1 MYFWILY
8 VTTMSQP
15 LISVIIPTYN
25 SEKTLP
31 LCLESIKRQTYK
43 NIEVIIVDNFNVD
56 RTVDIAKRYVKV
68 DKNG

>member
-1 MYFWILY
+1 MHGSKSKSVSIED
-8 VTTMSQP
+8 P
-15 LISVIIPTYN
+15 LVSIIIPTYN

-43 NIEVIIVDNFNVD
+43 NIEVIVLDNFSID

-68 DKNG
+68 HKNG

>member
-1 MYFWILY
+1 
-8 VTTMSQP
+8 MSKP
-15 LISVIIPTYN
+15 LVSVIIPTYN

-43 NIEVIIVDNFNVD
+43 NIEVIIVDNFSVD